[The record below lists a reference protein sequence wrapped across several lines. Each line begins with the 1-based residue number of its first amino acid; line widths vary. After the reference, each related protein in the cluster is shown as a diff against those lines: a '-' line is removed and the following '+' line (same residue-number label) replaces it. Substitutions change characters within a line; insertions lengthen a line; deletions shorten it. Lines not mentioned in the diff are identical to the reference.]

1 MKQLN
6 FYVLLCL
13 GCFSAPLIA
22 ADNLLLVSIDGLR
35 WQEVFRGYQDDVLNL
50 EDFKADKSAIQKQFS
65 GNNTQE
71 KRQKL
76 MPFLWQV
83 VSKQGVL
90 LGNRDNQS
98 PMQLSNNLWFS
109 YPGYN
114 ELLTGKADPSIDSN
128 HASNNKNITFLE
140 WLNTQQGYQRQVAA
154 FGSWDVFPAIINRTR
169 SQVFINAGFESAN
182 WPDLSN
188 KAKWLNELQKQIP
201 SPWHNVRLDAFT
213 NGFAKEYILAFQ
225 PKVIYLAL
233 GETDDF
239 AHQGNYP
246 EYLRGAKRA
255 DQFIAQLWTLLQS
268 IEQYQGK
275 TNLVITVDHGRGD
288 SAKTW
293 QHHGSAKATTG
304 YLSGLNQ
311 YKNGILGADQ
321 VWLAA
326 MGPDVK
332 NMQNMQTMQNV
343 QSTQKIQHKKI
354 YRLDQV
360 AATAIQL
367 LSLDHNSFSTD
378 IGQPLPIIK
387 HR

>member
-1 MKQLN
+1 MKLIL
-6 FYVLLCL
+6 FFGLCCFVLT
-13 GCFSAPLIA
+13 SKA

-35 WQEVFRGYQDDVLNL
+35 WQEVFRGYQNDILNL
-50 EDFKADKSAIQKQFS
+50 EEFKSHKSALEKQFS
-65 GNNTQE
+65 GKSIQE

-83 VSKQGVL
+83 VSKQGL
-90 LGNRDNQS
+90 LIGNRGNNS
-98 PMQLSNNLWFS
+98 TMQLTNDLWFS

-114 ELLTGKADPSIDSN
+114 ELLTGKADPNIISN
-128 HASNNKNITFLE
+128 QPSDNTNVTFLE
-140 WLNTQQGYQRQVAA
+140 WLNAQKGYQYQVAV
-154 FGSWDVFPAIINRTR
+154 FGSWDVFPAIINRAR
-169 SQVFINAGFESAN
+169 SQIPINAGFESAD
-182 WPDLSN
+182 WPDLSS
-188 KAKWLNELQKQIP
+188 KAKWLNEFQKQVP

-213 NGFAKEYILAFQ
+213 SGFAEEYILAYQ
-225 PKVIYLAL
+225 PKVIYVAL

-255 DQFIAQLWTLLQS
+255 DQFIAQLWKLLQS

-293 QHHGSAKATTG
+293 QHHGSSKAVKG
-304 YLSGLNQ
+304 YLDGLNQ
-311 YKNGILGADQ
+311 YEDGIPGADQ

-332 NMQNMQTMQNV
+332 NQGELNEM
-343 QSTQKIQHKKI
+343 QHKQDFS
-354 YRLDQV
+354 LDQV
-360 AATAIQL
+360 AATVIQL
-367 LSLDHNSFSTD
+367 LNLDHQQFAKG
-378 IGQPLPIIK
+378 IGQPLPIVK

>member
-1 MKQLN
+1 MKQLS
-6 FYVLLCL
+6 FYLMLCL
-13 GCFSAPLIA
+13 ASFSHSLLA

-50 EDFKADKSAIQKQFS
+50 EDFKADKSAIQKQFF
-65 GNNTQE
+65 GDTPQE

-76 MPFLWQV
+76 LPFLWQV
-83 VSKQGVL
+83 ISKQGIL
-90 LGNRDNQS
+90 IGNRDNQS
-98 PMQLSNNLWFS
+98 SMQLTNDLWFS

-114 ELLTGKADPSIDSN
+114 ELLTGKADPNIDSN
-128 HASNNKNITFLE
+128 HASDNLNITFLE
-140 WLNTQQGYQRQVAA
+140 WLNTQPGFKNQVAA

-169 SQVFINAGFESAN
+169 SQIPINAGFESAA
-182 WPDLSN
+182 WDHLSA
-188 KAKWLNELQKQIP
+188 KAKWLNELQQQIP

-213 NGFAKEYILAFQ
+213 AGFAQEYILAKQ

-255 DQFIAQLWTLLQS
+255 DQFIANIWGLLQS
-268 IEQYQGK
+268 MEQYRGK
-275 TNLVITVDHGRGD
+275 TNLVITVDHGRGN

-293 QHHGSAKATTG
+293 QHHGSAKAVKG
-304 YLSGLNQ
+304 YLNGLNQ
-311 YKNGILGADQ
+311 YKDGIPGADQ

-326 MGPDVK
+326 LGPDVK
-332 NMQNMQTMQNV
+332 QV
-343 QSTQKIQHKKI
+343 LKSSDQKTDFT
-354 YRLDQV
+354 LNQV

-367 LSLDHNSFSTD
+367 LNLNHRQFSPD
-378 IGQPLPIIK
+378 IGQPLPIVK
-387 HR
+387 QR